1 MTKNLR
7 VYDNGVAV
15 TYNELVKGLEF
26 HIPSG
31 MTLGEFRDWRKEN
44 ANFICSALKKK
55 GIADAER
62 LAGVSIP
69 KGMSFR
75 KEKKGG
81 ERG

>member
-1 MTKNLR
+1 MSKNSK

-44 ANFICSALKKK
+44 ANFICTALKKK

-69 KGMSFR
+69 KGMSF
-75 KEKKGG
+75 KKAKGG

>member
-1 MTKNLR
+1 MSKNLR

-15 TYNELVKGLEF
+15 TFNELVKGLEF

-31 MTLGEFRDWRKEN
+31 MTLGEFRDWRKSN
-44 ANFICSALKKK
+44 AEFICQALKKR

-62 LAGVSIP
+62 LAGVAIP
-69 KGMSFR
+69 KGIALR
-75 KEKKGG
+75 KTRKGG

>member
-1 MTKNLR
+1 MSKNSK
-7 VYDNGVAV
+7 VYENGVAV

-31 MTLGEFRDWRKEN
+31 MTLGEFREWRKEN
-44 ANFICSALKKK
+44 AIFISTALKKK

-62 LAGVSIP
+62 LAGVSMP

-75 KEKKGG
+75 KQRKGG

>member
-31 MTLGEFRDWRKEN
+31 MTLGEFRDWRKAN
-44 ANFICSALKKK
+44 AKFICDALKNK
-55 GIADAER
+55 GIDNAER
-62 LAGVSIP
+62 LAGISQP
-69 KGMSFR
+69 KGMSFK
-75 KEKKGG
+75 KEKGR

>member
-69 KGMSFR
+69 KGMSF
-75 KEKKGG
+75 KKTKKGG